1 MPSATNDSLKILL
14 PPDAVEPGFRFHRSS
29 SRSKQSRT
37 PGLQSIG
44 SELGDRRAA
53 VIEVSSKILPG
64 SELIHRGNIG
74 EVFER
79 VNDSGLITIRPDA
92 IEQAYCLTVDPAT
105 DVIIAGSERLL
116 KVINVLAQHPSYRKE
131 GYKRNNNTTF
141 YYTGSKK
148 GKYAGKAKVYDKFA
162 EDKDGY
168 FAPDTVRFELSCPTS
183 QAIQHRYG
191 VGANRQGRV
200 LLKDVLDSPANPVAD
215 NFEQILGSLYTA
227 KEVAPMQ
234 ITRSGMGTGVNKD
247 KVFRLS
253 LGTAREMHLFNM
265 LLTQGFDLE
274 EVYRTLKP
282 TFKDRRPGKKAVLT
296 PYANMLQRYSSY
308 DEELTLDYEVLM
320 TLRDLLRNQ
329 SLNQSQEEAFAIAA

>member
-1 MPSATNDSLKILL
+1 MPSSTTDSLKILL
-14 PPDAVEPGFRFHRSS
+14 PSDAVEPGFRFYRSS

-37 PGLQSIG
+37 PGLQSI
-44 SELGDRRAA
+44 SFELGDRRAA
-53 VIEVSSKILPG
+53 VVEVSSKILPS

-79 VNDSGLITIRPDA
+79 VNGSGLITIRPDA
-92 IEQAYCLTVDPAT
+92 LEQAYCLTVDPAT

-116 KVINVLAQHPSYRKE
+116 KVINVLAQHPSYRKQDH
-131 GYKRNNNTTF
+131 KRTNNTTF

-148 GKYAGKAKVYDKFA
+148 GKYAGKAMVYDKFA

-168 FAPDTVRFELSCPTS
+168 FAPDTIRFELSCPTG

-191 VGANRQGRV
+191 VGANRQGRI
-200 LLKDVLDSPANPVAD
+200 LLKDVLESTANPVAD

-227 KEVAPMQ
+227 KDVAPMQ
-234 ITRSGMGTGVNKD
+234 IVRSGAGVNKD

-253 LGTAREMHLFNM
+253 LGTPKEMHLFNM

-282 TFKDRRPGKKAVLT
+282 TFKNRRPGKKAVLA
-296 PYANMLQRYSSY
+296 PYAGMLQRYSSY

-329 SLNQSQEEAFAIAA
+329 GLNQSQEEAFAIAA

>member
-1 MPSATNDSLKILL
+1 MPSSTNDSLKILL
-14 PPDAVEPGFRFHRSS
+14 PPDAVEPGFRFYRST
-29 SRSKQSRT
+29 SRSKQNRT
-37 PGLQSIG
+37 TGLQSIG
-44 SELGDRRAA
+44 FELGDRKAA

-64 SELIHRGNIG
+64 SELIHRGNIE

-79 VNDSGLITIRPDA
+79 VNGSGLITIRPGA
-92 IEQAYCLTVDPAT
+92 IEQACCLTVDPAT
-105 DVIIAGSERLL
+105 DVIIAGSEHLL

-131 GYKRNNNTTF
+131 GHKRNNNTTF

-168 FAPDTVRFELSCPTS
+168 FAPGTVRFELSCPTS

-200 LLKDVLDSPANPVAD
+200 LLKDVLDSMANPVAD

-227 KEVAPMQ
+227 KDVAPMQ
-234 ITRSGMGTGVNKD
+234 ITRSGMGSTGVNKD

-282 TFKDRRPGKKAVLT
+282 TFKSRQGKKAVLA
-296 PYANMLQRYSSY
+296 PYAGMLQRYSSY

-320 TLRDLLRNQ
+320 TLRDLLRNRG
-329 SLNQSQEEAFAIAA
+329 LSQGQEQAFAIAA